1 MGLWVVGVI
10 CHDKLS
16 LQVNRVKLGHHYHT
30 TLFRGEN
37 DWRWGCVCVWV
48 SRYGVIL
55 YARQSE
61 RDTPTTFREK
71 TDRTEKEGGEGDK
84 ILRGVADA
92 ASPTR
97 QMFR

>member
-1 MGLWVVGVI
+1 MPRHTFSPGKIESNLDI
-10 CHDKLS
+10 ITIQLS
-16 LQVNRVKLGHHYHT
+16 LEEKMIG
-30 TLFRGEN
+30 GG
-37 DWRWGCVCVWV
+37 DVCVWV

-71 TDRTEKEGGEGDK
+71 TDRTEKEGEEGDK

-92 ASPTR
+92 ASPTL